1 MINGFLKTIASLLML
16 CTVVS
21 FASCRNDGDDEELGG
36 GTTGQPPVITFDNGT
51 GIYTV
56 KIMKSITITPLV
68 NDATDPVYTWKD
80 EKGKIVC
87 TDLSYTYSPKAEGEV
102 YFKFR
107 VDAKNGY
114 AEEELRVDVVEKM
127 IPSVSLIP
135 AYSTYMGKSVTLE
148 SSVNFTEGAKYE
160 WVSIDESGKTK
171 ETVGTEATYT
181 FTPTE
186 EGQFSFKLTVT
197 NEDGSG
203 NASTSVLVSPE
214 PVMNIT
220 FSSNQLTVPKGRA
233 ACIAPVITDT
243 TTHAT
248 YVWEVDEV
256 MQQGETGP
264 TFTFTPPTAGSYVVK
279 VTGTDGDIIK
289 SAIQTVVCLP
299 SDEAKYYRAPSA
311 GSSDSKVKVYHLRP
325 APGQFIA
332 QISGQTEEDCCILA
346 VHISVC

>member
-203 NASTSVLVSPE
+203 NASTSVLVSPDGNFE
-214 PVMNIT
+214 YEAAHGTVQRHYYKYLKGEETSTNSVATIFAWTGALRKRGELDKIPQLGVFADKLEKATLTTIESGKMTKDLALIT
-220 FSSNQLTVPKGRA
+220 SIENPTVLNSEG
-233 ACIAPVITDT
+233 
-243 TTHAT
+243 
-248 YVWEVDEV
+248 
-256 MQQGETGP
+256 
-264 TFTFTPPTAGSYVVK
+264 F
-279 VTGTDGDIIK
+279 IK
-289 SAIQTVVCLP
+289 AV
-299 SDEAKYYRAPSA
+299 R
-311 GSSDSKVKVYHLRP
+311 
-325 APGQFIA
+325 
-332 QISGQTEEDCCILA
+332 EELDKNL
-346 VHISVC
+346 

>member
-181 FTPTE
+181 FT
-186 EGQFSFKLTVT
+186 
-197 NEDGSG
+197 
-203 NASTSVLVSPE
+203 
-214 PVMNIT
+214 M
-220 FSSNQLTVPKGRA
+220 
-233 ACIAPVITDT
+233 
-243 TTHAT
+243 
-248 YVWEVDEV
+248 
-256 MQQGETGP
+256 
-264 TFTFTPPTAGSYVVK
+264 
-279 VTGTDGDIIK
+279 
-289 SAIQTVVCLP
+289 
-299 SDEAKYYRAPSA
+299 
-311 GSSDSKVKVYHLRP
+311 
-325 APGQFIA
+325 
-332 QISGQTEEDCCILA
+332 
-346 VHISVC
+346 

>member
-135 AYSTYMGKSVTLE
+135 AYSTYMGKCVTLE

-160 WVSIDESGKTK
+160 WVSIDESG
-171 ETVGTEATYT
+171 
-181 FTPTE
+181 
-186 EGQFSFKLTVT
+186 
-197 NEDGSG
+197 
-203 NASTSVLVSPE
+203 
-214 PVMNIT
+214 
-220 FSSNQLTVPKGRA
+220 
-233 ACIAPVITDT
+233 
-243 TTHAT
+243 
-248 YVWEVDEV
+248 
-256 MQQGETGP
+256 
-264 TFTFTPPTAGSYVVK
+264 
-279 VTGTDGDIIK
+279 
-289 SAIQTVVCLP
+289 
-299 SDEAKYYRAPSA
+299 
-311 GSSDSKVKVYHLRP
+311 
-325 APGQFIA
+325 
-332 QISGQTEEDCCILA
+332 
-346 VHISVC
+346 

>member
-1 MINGFLKTIASLLML
+1 MLMINGFLKTIASLLML

-203 NASTSVLVSPE
+203 NASTSVLVSPAGYYE
-214 PVMNIT
+214 YEAAHGTVQRHYYKHLKGEETSTNPIATIFAWTGALRKRGELDNIPELGKFADT
-220 FSSNQLTVPKGRA
+220 LER
-233 ACIAPVITDT
+233 ACIKTIEDGKMTKDLALITTMENPVTLNTQDFI
-243 TTHAT
+243 
-248 YVWEVDEV
+248 
-256 MQQGETGP
+256 
-264 TFTFTPPTAGSYVVK
+264 
-279 VTGTDGDIIK
+279 
-289 SAIQTVVCLP
+289 SAIRKTL
-299 SDEAKYYRAPSA
+299 
-311 GSSDSKVKVYHLRP
+311 
-325 APGQFIA
+325 
-332 QISGQTEEDCCILA
+332 EELL
-346 VHISVC
+346 

>member
-264 TFTFTPPTAGSYVVK
+264 TFTT
-279 VTGTDGDIIK
+279 
-289 SAIQTVVCLP
+289 
-299 SDEAKYYRAPSA
+299 
-311 GSSDSKVKVYHLRP
+311 
-325 APGQFIA
+325 
-332 QISGQTEEDCCILA
+332 
-346 VHISVC
+346 

>member
-203 NASTSVLVSPE
+203 NASTSVLVSPDGNFE
-214 PVMNIT
+214 YEAAHG
-220 FSSNQLTVPKGRA
+220 TVQRHYYKYLKG
-233 ACIAPVITDT
+233 
-243 TTHAT
+243 
-248 YVWEVDEV
+248 
-256 MQQGETGP
+256 
-264 TFTFTPPTAGSYVVK
+264 
-279 VTGTDGDIIK
+279 
-289 SAIQTVVCLP
+289 
-299 SDEAKYYRAPSA
+299 
-311 GSSDSKVKVYHLRP
+311 
-325 APGQFIA
+325 
-332 QISGQTEEDCCILA
+332 EELSLI
-346 VHISVC
+346 HI

>member
-1 MINGFLKTIASLLML
+1 ML

-171 ETVGTEATYT
+171 GTKPGSSRTGEHCTDPHQNYKDQKGSSSQNR
-181 FTPTE
+181 
-186 EGQFSFKLTVT
+186 GQDPSCRVSGLFIGINVAVSFFSH
-197 NEDGSG
+197 
-203 NASTSVLVSPE
+203 
-214 PVMNIT
+214 NI
-220 FSSNQLTVPKGRA
+220 FSSGGCR
-233 ACIAPVITDT
+233 
-243 TTHAT
+243 
-248 YVWEVDEV
+248 
-256 MQQGETGP
+256 
-264 TFTFTPPTAGSYVVK
+264 
-279 VTGTDGDIIK
+279 
-289 SAIQTVVCLP
+289 
-299 SDEAKYYRAPSA
+299 
-311 GSSDSKVKVYHLRP
+311 
-325 APGQFIA
+325 
-332 QISGQTEEDCCILA
+332 
-346 VHISVC
+346 

>member
-181 FTPTE
+181 LPPPKKDNSVSNLRLPT
-186 EGQFSFKLTVT
+186 KTV
-197 NEDGSG
+197 
-203 NASTSVLVSPE
+203 
-214 PVMNIT
+214 
-220 FSSNQLTVPKGRA
+220 
-233 ACIAPVITDT
+233 
-243 TTHAT
+243 
-248 YVWEVDEV
+248 
-256 MQQGETGP
+256 
-264 TFTFTPPTAGSYVVK
+264 AGMRR
-279 VTGTDGDIIK
+279 
-289 SAIQTVVCLP
+289 LP
-299 SDEAKYYRAPSA
+299 YW
-311 GSSDSKVKVYHLRP
+311 YHLS
-325 APGQFIA
+325 Q
-332 QISGQTEEDCCILA
+332 
-346 VHISVC
+346 